1 MKTIIKR
8 RSKQAS
14 KPVRLR
20 NGGGQNTGKPIRK
33 RNVNAHFAQQTNEE
47 LQSLQTPPCIEVH
60 TLTSR
65 GEKEYQKE
73 THSVT
78 HADREVLL
86 GIKPTIENARI
97 DRVNAKYKSDVIVCH
112 LDDSQLI
119 KVYAG
124 GQPKYTL
131 EAKYAGELDPKRE
144 LESYSKFCEPS
155 KIWNETYENKI
166 RKSNMVIDNQ
176 EYDTPLVSGKSTYS
190 RILTLA
196 PYTAFEVLYDIN
208 LNPTR
213 AVNQTNCFS
222 QFAVQQYKNRILGK
236 TQPLLDHA
244 PLRSLNNSNN
254 LIPFEVTDA
263 QYEEAEENY
272 FIAVIDAL
280 EDELKRVCDIP
291 SIELASPKIESITF
305 KEVEVY
311 WDIELENAP
320 AFQKRIMPH
329 LKAFGKSVQE
339 REHGQDERLE
349 KNQKSLT
356 IYINKQERIRIYAKA
371 PNRIRFEIVSLLK
384 NVSQWLSGGKVRK
397 NKAGVLR
404 LIQQVKRKSTER
416 INELLRYLLEAT
428 AEPTPEIIASD
439 PAYVHTWA
447 NRFKNDPI
455 AKQVLELLIANSRL
469 VTGQSLNSISES
481 VSAIIRKAQYHKLLV
496 RKGKTLHACLPC
508 QKNFTPE
515 LTQNQIKLIN
525 ETQIETQTVSGSDE
539 FVANT
544 RVLERG
550 RRIPPPPPFFLAL
563 RADYYELFWGLLF
576 LMRDIKISTLGMEWL
591 SCVYVR

>member
-1 MKTIIKR
+1 MPAEISLIILAP
-8 RSKQAS
+8 AS
-14 KPVRLR
+14 IAFRATSLLKVSIEIITSGNFLIILFIGSITLSNSSFTEICFAPGLEEYPPISIIVTPSLMIFSARLIILFLSLF
-20 NGGGQNTGKPIRK
+20 THK
-33 RNVNAHFAQQTNEE
+33 VNA
-47 LQSLQTPPCIEVH
+47 
-60 TLTSR
+60 
-65 GEKEYQKE
+65 
-73 THSVT
+73 
-78 HADREVLL
+78 
-86 GIKPTIENARI
+86 
-97 DRVNAKYKSDVIVCH
+97 
-112 LDDSQLI
+112 QL
-119 KVYAG
+119 
-124 GQPKYTL
+124 
-131 EAKYAGELDPKRE
+131 
-144 LESYSKFCEPS
+144 
-155 KIWNETYENKI
+155 
-166 RKSNMVIDNQ
+166 
-176 EYDTPLVSGKSTYS
+176 
-190 RILTLA
+190 
-196 PYTAFEVLYDIN
+196 
-208 LNPTR
+208 
-213 AVNQTNCFS
+213 
-222 QFAVQQYKNRILGK
+222 
-236 TQPLLDHA
+236 
-244 PLRSLNNSNN
+244 
-254 LIPFEVTDA
+254 
-263 QYEEAEENY
+263 
-272 FIAVIDAL
+272 
-280 EDELKRVCDIP
+280 
-291 SIELASPKIESITF
+291 
-305 KEVEVY
+305 
-311 WDIELENAP
+311 
-320 AFQKRIMPH
+320 
-329 LKAFGKSVQE
+329 
-339 REHGQDERLE
+339 LE